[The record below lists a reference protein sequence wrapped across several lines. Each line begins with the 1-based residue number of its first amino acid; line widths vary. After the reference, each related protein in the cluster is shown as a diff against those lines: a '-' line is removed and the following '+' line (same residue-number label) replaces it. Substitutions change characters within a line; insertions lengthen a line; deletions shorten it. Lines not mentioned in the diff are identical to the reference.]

1 MAQMYCRD
9 SWIGLKSNVDIQC
22 CTECFKC
29 DSHEEVMNPTSEW
42 YRIYAV
48 GEVIIQVELP
58 EPYAIANV
66 K

>member
-9 SWIGLKSNVDIQC
+9 SWIGLKSSVDIQR

-29 DSHEEVMNPTSEW
+29 DSHAEVINPTPEW

-48 GEVIIQVELP
+48 EVIIQVELP
-58 EPYAIANV
+58 QPYAIANV